1 MARITDKNK
10 IERLKQSTMKL
21 VVENGFG
28 GASAALISKD
38 AGVAAGYFYMHYKGK
53 YEMVNA
59 IFQEVYQEFI
69 ILFEELEPDN
79 APFLESI
86 ETIIHRFVKLANTEP
101 IKVKFLYVLS
111 NDYSFAID
119 PTIRENN
126 FQVIKKLKER
136 GQKSNCLDPRITE
149 DDLYLILFINSLQ
162 YINQRFKKS
171 HNKEAIISELEEK
184 HLFYLITKFLK

>member
-38 AGVAAGYFYMHYKGK
+38 AGVAAGYFYIHYKGK

-69 ILFEELEPDN
+69 ILFEEMEPDN
-79 APFLESI
+79 APFFESI

-136 GQKSNCLDPRITE
+136 GQKSNCLDTQITE

-171 HNKEAIISELEEK
+171 HNKEVIISELEEK

>member
-79 APFLESI
+79 APFIESI

-119 PTIRENN
+119 PIIRENN

-171 HNKEAIISELEEK
+171 HNKEVIISELEEK

>member
-1 MARITDKNK
+1 
-10 IERLKQSTMKL
+10 MKL
-21 VVENGFG
+21 VVEHGFG

-38 AGVAAGYFYMHYKGK
+38 AGVATGYFYMHYKGK
-53 YEMVNA
+53 YEMVNT
-59 IFQEVYQEFI
+59 IFQKVYQEFI

-79 APFLESI
+79 APFLQSI
-86 ETIIHRFVKLANTEP
+86 ETIIHRFVQLANTEP

-119 PTIRENN
+119 PTIRETN
-126 FQVIKKLKER
+126 FQVIRKLKER

-171 HNKEAIISELEEK
+171 QEEVIISELEEK

>member
-1 MARITDKNK
+1 MARITDQNK
-10 IERLKQSTMKL
+10 IERLKRSTMKL
-21 VVENGFG
+21 VVEHGFG

-38 AGVAAGYFYMHYKGK
+38 AGVATGYFYMHYKGK
-53 YEMVNA
+53 YEMVNT
-59 IFQEVYQEFI
+59 IFQKVYQEFI

-79 APFLESI
+79 APFLQSI
-86 ETIIHRFVKLANTEP
+86 ETIIHRFVQLANTEP

-119 PTIRENN
+119 PTIRETN
-126 FQVIKKLKER
+126 FQVIRKLKER

-171 HNKEAIISELEEK
+171 QEEVIISELEEK